1 MITTRL
7 RVPHRF
13 LSNPSRPIWP
23 GLVAAVVEA
32 GLVLYL
38 AQRQGLWVLALVVVA
53 AFELWRVRPA
63 GAAKSGRRGGELWK
77 QMPALLMGMSVVLIV
92 AVSPRLVTQV
102 AVVLAYV
109 VWRWWWGQSGVE
121 SQTRLANLLVLQAVM
136 FEAVFLAAGVWR
148 HSLPE
153 WLVMVLVWAGAYLSV
168 YEALVRR
175 GERAAAVMAATWALV
190 ATEVSWVLLLWLFVY
205 TLPGGYLIVPQA
217 AVVLTA
223 LAYCFG
229 NIYASQRQGSLSR
242 GRLTEYLL
250 IGLILIAIVIT
261 GTPWRGSI

>member
-1 MITTRL
+1 M
-7 RVPHRF
+7 
-13 LSNPSRPIWP
+13 
-23 GLVAAVVEA
+23 AEA

-38 AQRQGLWVLALVVVA
+38 AQRQGLWVLALLVVA
-53 AFELWRVRPA
+53 VLELWRVRPG
-63 GAAKSGRRGGELWK
+63 GAVKAARRAEEFWQ
-77 QMPALLMGMSVVLIV
+77 QMPVLLMGMSVVLIV
-92 AVSPRLVTQV
+92 AVSPRLATQV
-102 AVVLAYV
+102 AVVLVYA
-109 VWRWWWGQSGVE
+109 VWRWWWGANASE
-121 SQTRLANLLVLQAVM
+121 ARNKLTNLLVLQAVM

-153 WLVMVLVWAGAYLSV
+153 WLVMALVWAGAYLSV
-168 YEALVRR
+168 YAFLVRR

-190 ATEVSWVLLLWLFVY
+190 AAEVSWALLLWLFMY

-217 AVVLTA
+217 TVVLTA